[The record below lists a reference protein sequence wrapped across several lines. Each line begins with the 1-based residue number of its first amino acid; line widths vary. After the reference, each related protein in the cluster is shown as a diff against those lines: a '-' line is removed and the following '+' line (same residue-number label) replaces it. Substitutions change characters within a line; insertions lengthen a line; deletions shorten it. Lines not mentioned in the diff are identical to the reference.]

1 MFANTTDADVLSIAH
16 ENVSQTEG
24 ALVPEGGD
32 VNLLFWQFFFAE
44 NGMKMKEIGLWGRGS
59 LTPPVADLHSK
70 ILKAYPSL
78 LSVQFSLFSCSFQDI
93 LAK

>member
-1 MFANTTDADVLSIAH
+1 MFANTTDVDVLSIAH

-24 ALVPEGGD
+24 ALVPEGGGRKPII
-32 VNLLFWQFFFAE
+32 LAIFFAE
-44 NGMKMKEIGLWGRGS
+44 NGMKIKEIGLWGRGS

>member
-24 ALVPEGGD
+24 ALVPGGGTQTYYFG
-32 VNLLFWQFFFAE
+32 NFFAE

-59 LTPPVADLHSK
+59 
-70 ILKAYPSL
+70 
-78 LSVQFSLFSCSFQDI
+78 F
-93 LAK
+93 